1 MCSNITG
8 FLSYPGLVPEDVA
21 NLILLQ
27 TKKELDDCG
36 TLALSNVVA
45 RCVVHDGSGCPLIGP
60 EQCLSILFFFLKT
73 TSFLCHSPMYVSLSL
88 CCVSLCIMRACVCVS
103 ETEHLMK

>member
-60 EQCLSILFFFLKT
+60 EQCLSILFFFFEDHQFFMSQPDVCILKLM
-73 TSFLCHSPMYVSLSL
+73 LCVFVYHARV
-88 CCVSLCIMRACVCVS
+88 CVCV
-103 ETEHLMK
+103 